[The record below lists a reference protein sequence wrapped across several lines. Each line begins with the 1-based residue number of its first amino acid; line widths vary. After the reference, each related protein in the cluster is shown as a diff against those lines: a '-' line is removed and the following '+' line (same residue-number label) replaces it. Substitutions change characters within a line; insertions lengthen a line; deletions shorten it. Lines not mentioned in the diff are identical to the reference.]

1 MGRKGGIDRRGYS
14 YCRKPE
20 SVACLLVLSD
30 NPRPPI
36 PSSPQTQ
43 FGGAKSAAPVAAKKA
58 VAKKAVAKPNPFA
71 KKAAPKKAAPVMK
84 KTTRAPPPA
93 SSGYPSIA
101 DKAGAI
107 KFKGISGSGLFPA
120 PMGGIPQPDF
130 SDPKLQKTRDPAF
143 YAAAAAQRAAKLRV
157 QETTYDDGLTVL
169 ERKQRGSMDAFLTG
183 SAKSQADRS
192 AIVGEIDAPAFG
204 GLSADRFQLLFISV
218 FGLFTLVGSLANA
231 KPYV

>member
-1 MGRKGGIDRRGYS
+1 M
-14 YCRKPE
+14 
-20 SVACLLVLSD
+20 VACLLVLSD
-30 NPRPPI
+30 NPPPPI

-43 FGGAKSAAPVAAKKA
+43 LGGAKSAAPVAAKKA
-58 VAKKAVAKPNPFA
+58 VAKKAVAKKAVAKKAVA

-143 YAAAAAQRAAKLRV
+143 YAAAATQRAAKLRV
-157 QETTYDDGLTVL
+157 QDTTYDDGLTVL